1 MVELK
6 KYPYI
11 VIGAGAAGL
20 VIASGLAKANKKVL
34 LIERSEF
41 GGDCTNLGCIP
52 SKALIAAAEVV
63 HGAIKLGKMQIES
76 KSQISCE
83 DAIDYVHRVVD
94 KVREKEE
101 PHELQKEGVEILR
114 GHARFIGE
122 RTIEVKANGKT
133 LTCFGKRIILATGSK
148 PRIPPIEGIDSVD
161 YLTNEN
167 IFNLKAIPKRL
178 AVVGAGAI
186 GCELAQAFRRLGSEV
201 SLIHPHHRLLDR
213 EEPIA
218 GNLIK
223 QLFENEGIK
232 LYTKEHL
239 KAVKKEGGTLLLTL
253 QKTTLESD
261 ALLIATGRVARTDGL
276 DLERAAVA
284 SSERGIITNDYG
296 ETSAKRV
303 YAIGDVAGSQMFSHT
318 AEASGRALLFNF
330 LAPWPFRKKVKL
342 HNPAPHVTFTAP
354 EVAGIGMTEEEAIK
368 RFGKNKV
375 ASYYVP
381 FDEVDRAICQGA
393 TEGFVHIVTKKWSS
407 KILGATIAASRAGEM
422 LMEVGV
428 AMAFNIPLRKLS
440 HLLHPYPIYNL
451 AIRKAADQWLTKTIL
466 RKK

>member
-1 MVELK
+1 MVKVK

-20 VIASGLAKANKKVL
+20 SIATGLAKANKKVL
-34 LIERSEF
+34 LIERAEF

-83 DAIDYVHRVVD
+83 DALDYVLRVVEQ
-94 KVREKEE
+94 VREKDE
-101 PHELQKEGVEILR
+101 PNELAKEGIETLK

-122 RTIEVKANGKT
+122 KTLQVDVEGKT
-133 LTCFGKRIILATGSK
+133 STYVAKRIILATGSE
-148 PRIPPIEGIDSVD
+148 PRIPPVEGIDCID

-167 IFNLKAIPKRL
+167 IFNLKSIPKRL

-201 SLIHPHHRLLDR
+201 ALIHPHHRLLDR
-213 EEPIA
+213 EEPLA
-218 GNLIK
+218 GELIK
-223 QLFENEGIK
+223 QLFEKEGIE
-232 LYTKEHL
+232 LFTEEHL
-239 KAVKKEGGTLLLTL
+239 KAVKKEGSALELTL
-253 QKTTLESD
+253 QKTKLTAD
-261 ALLIATGRVARTDGL
+261 ALLIATGRVPRIEGL
-276 DLERAAVA
+276 DLEKAGIAVT
-284 SSERGIITNDYG
+284 ERGIVTDDYG
-296 ETSAKRV
+296 QTSAKGIF
-303 YAIGDVAGSQMFSHT
+303 AIGDVAGSQMFSHT
-318 AEASGRALLFNF
+318 AEAAGRALLFNF
-330 LAPWPFRKKVKL
+330 LAPWPFKKKVRL
-342 HNPAPHVTFTAP
+342 HAPAPHVTFTSP
-354 EVAGIGMTEEEAIK
+354 EVAGIGMTEEEAVK
-368 RFGKNKV
+368 RYGKNRI
-375 ASYYVP
+375 ACYYVP
-381 FDEVDRAICQGA
+381 FDEVDRAICQGS
-393 TEGFVHIVTKKWSS
+393 TEGFVYIVTKKWSS

-428 AMAFNIPLRKLS
+428 AMSFGIPLRKLS

-451 AIRKAADQWLTKTIL
+451 AIRKAADQWLTKTVL